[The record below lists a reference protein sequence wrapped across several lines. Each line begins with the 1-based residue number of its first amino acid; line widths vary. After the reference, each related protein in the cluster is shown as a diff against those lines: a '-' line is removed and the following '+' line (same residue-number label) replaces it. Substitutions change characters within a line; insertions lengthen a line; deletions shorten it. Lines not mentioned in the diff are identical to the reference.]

1 MCDKLQLGCVVV
13 GGGTVAMLQNKR
25 FLALTPS
32 LPPSQPA
39 CQASVA
45 TSWQHG
51 RLNETGSVSIVSF
64 WYYRRLVISI
74 RGGDRKR

>member
-32 LPPSQPA
+32 HPASHLALPL
-39 CQASVA
+39 ASVQRA
-45 TSWQHG
+45 ACSAAYSWQHG
-51 RLNETGSVSIVSF
+51 SLMRQDQCPLFPSGI
-64 WYYRRLVISI
+64 I
-74 RGGDRKR
+74 GG